1 MGLFISLSIGL
12 GNQMVWPHQ
21 FKFFSPFFLDVFA
34 DRKEREKCLVSDH
47 VTHKSDSDLSIHYHS
62 EMEALEI
69 SVALTK
75 YMIDMMVDLYST
87 ILIMSSISLRL

>member
-1 MGLFISLSIGL
+1 MLLQIGKK
-12 GNQMVWPHQ
+12 GKSVW
-21 FKFFSPFFLDVFA
+21 L
-34 DRKEREKCLVSDH
+34 CDH